1 MKILQLGKFY
11 PIRGGVEKVMWD
23 LTRGLSERGTDCD
36 MLCAELGIREPHI
49 IQMNAHGRVICL
61 PAKTKKAGTMIA
73 PKMIGWLRRHK
84 DEYDI
89 IHIHH
94 PDPMAC
100 LTLRLSGY
108 RGRVIV
114 HWHSDIVSQRFFLTF
129 YRPLQRWMLRR
140 SDTVVGTS
148 PVYLR
153 ESPDLRKFQ
162 DKTLAVP
169 IGIDPVLPDAG
180 KVASF
185 RARYPGKKIILSLGR
200 MIPYKGYA
208 FLVGA
213 MAYLP
218 DDYVLVLA
226 GEGPQRPALEKLAK
240 EQGNE
245 KRIIF
250 TGYVEDDDVP
260 TLFGACDVFVLSSVM
275 KTEAFGIVQLEAF
288 SCGRPVVATKIPESG
303 VSWVNEDGV
312 SGINV
317 PVSDA
322 QAIAGAVQKICGSG
336 WQRYSDGARARFERW
351 FRYET
356 MIEKIEELYEKRSV
370 SL

>member
-49 IQMNAHGRVICL
+49 IQMNSHGRVVCL

-73 PKMIGWLRRHK
+73 PKMIGWLRRHRN
-84 DEYDI
+84 EYDI
-89 IHIHH
+89 VHIHH

-100 LTLRLSGY
+100 LALRLSGY
-108 RGRVIV
+108 KGRVIV
-114 HWHSDIVSQRFFLTF
+114 HWHSDIVSQRFFLAF
-129 YRPLQRWMLRR
+129 YRPLQRWLLRR
-140 SDTVVGTS
+140 CDTVVGTT

-185 RARYPGKKIILSLGR
+185 RARYPGKKIVLSLGR

-208 FLVGA
+208 YLIGA
-213 MAYLP
+213 MSYLP

-226 GEGPQRPALEKLAK
+226 GQGPQKEALEKLAK

-260 TLFGACDVFVLSSVM
+260 TLFGACDVFVLSSMM

-288 SCGRPVVATKIPESG
+288 SCGRPVVATRIPESG

-317 PVSDA
+317 PVCDA
-322 QAIAGAVQKICGSG
+322 AAIAGAVEKICGG
-336 WQRYSDGARARFERW
+336 QWQRYSDGARARYGRLFRFEM
-351 FRYET
+351 

>member
-36 MLCAELGIREPHI
+36 MLCAELGIKEPHVME
-49 IQMNAHGRVICL
+49 MNAHGRVICL
-61 PAKTKKAGTMIA
+61 PAIAKKAGTMIA

-89 IHIHH
+89 VHIHH

-100 LTLRLSGY
+100 LALRLSGY
-108 RGRVIV
+108 KGRVIV
-114 HWHSDIVSQRFFLTF
+114 HWHSDIVSQRFFLAL

-140 SDTVVGTS
+140 CDTVVGTT

-153 ESPDLRKFQ
+153 ESPELRKVQ
-162 DKTLAVP
+162 AKTLAVP
-169 IGIDPVLPDAG
+169 IGIDPLLPDPE
-180 KVASF
+180 KVDSY
-185 RARYPGKKIILSLGR
+185 RARYPGKKIVLSLGR

-208 FLVGA
+208 WLIGA
-213 MAYLP
+213 MSYLP
-218 DDYVLVLA
+218 DEYVLVLA
-226 GEGPQRPALEKLAK
+226 GQGPEKDALEKLAK

-250 TGYVEDDDVP
+250 TDYVDDADVP

-288 SCGRPVVATKIPESG
+288 SCGRPVVATRIPESG

-317 PVSDA
+317 PVCDSESMA
-322 QAIAGAVQKICGSG
+322 VAVQEICGG
-336 WQRYSDGARARFERW
+336 QWQRYSDGARARFGRL
-351 FRYET
+351 FRLET
-356 MIEKIEELYEKRSV
+356 MIEKIEELYEKNSV